1 MQLMGMNA
9 SLIKNSEILIL
20 NNKLN
25 LLLCGK
31 YHFFMLPSLT
41 VDLLPITIFIKRIC
55 SFGVRDQNEKYI
67 QKRD

>member
-25 LLLCGK
+25 LLLCGNVPLF
-31 YHFFMLPSLT
+31 HAAIS
-41 VDLLPITIFIKRIC
+41 D
-55 SFGVRDQNEKYI
+55 G
-67 QKRD
+67 